1 MTARAPVPESM
12 SFHRNRRL
20 FGLEVR
26 TVHDS
31 SKTWCCYS
39 SDYEFLA
46 PASWHGE
53 VRHRGK
59 TNVLEPGRILGL
71 RPGDVY
77 AAPIVGIAGSGSSL
91 LIEPGVFAEYLDEHS
106 VRLGKLDVAANSR
119 MSPAL
124 ARRIS
129 DVYRAFHAEC
139 STLEIQSALVEFFA
153 LAVPELLGQAPRRR
167 AEATPENRAVALRLR
182 ECLAQDLGGDGID
195 LDALARE
202 ANLSRF
208 HTLRL
213 FKRHF
218 GLPPHAYHLCMRL
231 GVAQRS
237 LRSGLKPAD
246 VAAQCGFVDQSH
258 LTRHFKRL
266 YRVTPAEYA
275 RIGAAGA

>member
-1 MTARAPVPESM
+1 M

-20 FGLEVR
+20 SGVEVR

-31 SKTWCCYS
+31 ASTWCCYA

-53 VRHRGK
+53 VRHRGR
-59 TNVLEPGRILGL
+59 TNVLEPGRVLGL

-77 AAPIVGIAGSGSSL
+77 AAPVVGIAGSGSSL
-91 LIEPGVFAEYLDEHS
+91 MLEPGVLATYLEEHEVS
-106 VRLGKLDVAANSR
+106 LGKLELVPNAR

-124 ARRIS
+124 AARMTEVFRT
-129 DVYRAFHAEC
+129 FHAQ
-139 STLEIQSALVEFFA
+139 SSALEIQSALVEFFA
-153 LAVPELLGQAPRRR
+153 LALPELLGQPLERPKSA
-167 AEATPENRAVALRLR
+167 ASESKAVAHRLR
-182 ECLAQDLGGDGID
+182 ECLEQDLGETVD
-195 LDALARE
+195 LDTLANE
-202 ANLSRF
+202 AGLSRF
-208 HTLRL
+208 RALRL

-231 GVAQRS
+231 GIAQRS
-237 LRSGLKPAD
+237 LRNGLKPAE

-266 YRVTPAEYA
+266 YRLTPAEYA
-275 RIGAAGA
+275 RIGGAP

>member
-1 MTARAPVPESM
+1 M
-12 SFHRNRRL
+12 SFHRNRRIS
-20 FGLEVR
+20 GVEVR

-31 SKTWCCYS
+31 SQTWCCYS
-39 SDYEFLA
+39 SDFEFLA
-46 PASWHGE
+46 PSSWHGE
-53 VRHRGK
+53 VRHRDR
-59 TNVLEPGRILGL
+59 TSVLEPGRVLCL
-71 RPGDVY
+71 SPGDVY
-77 AAPIVGIAGSGSSL
+77 SSPVVGIAGSGSSL
-91 LIEPGVFAEYLDEHS
+91 MLEPGVFAAYLDEHS
-106 VRLGKLDVAANSR
+106 VTPAKLESLSNTRL
-119 MSPAL
+119 SPELERRL
-124 ARRIS
+124 AEVFRT
-129 DVYRAFHAEC
+129 FHAEC
-139 STLEIQSALVEFFA
+139 SALEIQSALVEYFA
-153 LAVPELLGQAPRRR
+153 VAVPDLLGQPAESRR
-167 AEATPENRAVALRLR
+167 AARETRAVAERLR
-182 ECLAQDLGGDGID
+182 EFLAQDLGEVVD

-202 ANLSRF
+202 AGLSRF
-208 HTLRL
+208 QTLRL